1 MSTSRQYEIR
11 IQGRLQPEWSA
22 WFDGLTIISNEQATR
37 SGETLLVGPVADQA
51 ALHGLLA
58 KIRDLGLPLLSLTLV
73 EPITG
78 RLEGAGEA
86 GGTPNERTRS
96 TRAPD
101 DPEFSREEEEETQ
114 S

>member
-1 MSTSRQYEIR
+1 MSTSKQYEIR

-22 WFDGLTIISNEQATR
+22 WFDGLKIVSGGQATCD
-37 SGETLLVGPVADQA
+37 GETLLVGPVADQA

-73 EPITG
+73 EPIGGRRQAAGVVGRTPTG
-78 RLEGAGEA
+78 
-86 GGTPNERTRS
+86 RTRS
-96 TRAPD
+96 APALD
-101 DPEFSREEEEETQ
+101 DPVCSSEEKEEKP

>member
-1 MSTSRQYEIR
+1 MSTSKQYEIR

-22 WFDGLTIISNEQATR
+22 WFDGLTIISNGQATR

-58 KIRDLGLPLLSLTLV
+58 KIRDLGLSLLSLTLV
-73 EPITG
+73 EPIAG
-78 RLEGAGEA
+78 RREGAGEA
-86 GGTPNERTRS
+86 SEAPNERTRS

-101 DPEFSREEEEETQ
+101 DPEFSREKKEETQ